1 MLRVYCYEKCSTCR
15 KALKWLVEH
24 DLGFELKAIRETP
37 PTQDEL
43 AKMLA
48 VYGGEIRRLFNTS
61 SQDYRDA
68 GLKDRLTSMSSN
80 AAFDLLR
87 GNGNLVKRPFVVGS
101 DGTALVGFDPDRWA
115 QVLLGH

>member
-15 KALKWLVEH
+15 KALKWLAEH
-24 DLGFELKAIRETP
+24 RLAFELKAIRENP
-37 PTQDEL
+37 PTEAEL

-68 GLKDRLTSMSSN
+68 GLKDRLTSMSSA

-101 DGTALVGFDPDRWA
+101 DGVALVGFDPDRWSH
-115 QVLLGH
+115 VFLGR

>member
-24 DLGFELKAIRETP
+24 DLAFELKAIRETP

-61 SQDYRDA
+61 SQDYRDV

-101 DGTALVGFDPDRWA
+101 DGAALVGFDPDRWA
-115 QVLLGH
+115 QVLL